1 VLHLCA
7 PGVFVH
13 LYPTIASVLVL
24 VGSHARLI
32 YTSMQRRKPDLGR
45 TEPDSVVR
53 RKASPRAGKSS
64 EYSDLSMKLATA
76 KRAHGIP

>member
-1 VLHLCA
+1 VL
-7 PGVFVH
+7 FVH

-32 YTSMQRRKPDLGR
+32 YTSIQRRKPDLGR
-45 TEPDSVVR
+45 TEPDSVTR
-53 RKASPRAGKSS
+53 REASPRGGKSS
-64 EYSDLSMKLATA
+64 EYTDLAAKLVAA